1 MVAAP
6 FAAIIS
12 DRFGRRKGMFA
23 GAAVIIIGA
32 VIATTSKHIAQVS
45 VWRTYGQVYV
55 SRALVLITRSVVLF
69 GTTGRSSWPG

>member
-1 MVAAP
+1 
-6 FAAIIS
+6 
-12 DRFGRRKGMFA
+12 
-23 GAAVIIIGA
+23 VIIIGA

-69 GTTGRSSWPG
+69 GTTDRSSWPG